1 MRSSACSLLRS
12 RERSYERGILPRMLE
27 IVPRKKWRI
36 CVLVNQLSRCCAH
49 LDPSCGFMGQGKDER
64 LCVGSRE
71 QTCQREI
78 SALISLSHLAGFVT
92 RYVIQETL
100 SLWKNNAEKA
110 VGSQILVVI
119 CVAHRKKMVWLIPFK
134 QQ

>member
-1 MRSSACSLLRS
+1 
-12 RERSYERGILPRMLE
+12 
-27 IVPRKKWRI
+27 
-36 CVLVNQLSRCCAH
+36 
-49 LDPSCGFMGQGKDER
+49 MGQGKDER

-110 VGSQILVVI
+110 VGSQILVI
-119 CVAHRKKMVWLIPFK
+119 SAWPTEKKWFG
-134 QQ
+134 